1 MSCIFLFLR
10 LIINFLTNLYIVHD
24 VFKSFYTTY
33 TSRKSY
39 LICDMLLKNNL
50 NISPDYLVYTSLK
63 KSHSILNNKNVTQ
76 KEYVCFFFIYYTRC
90 PLQLPH
96 SQTFGDDGFNR
107 LFCQYDF
114 LVLWVKCLHEDVKC
128 LHEVVKCIHKGL
140 VTLSL
145 HLIY

>member
-1 MSCIFLFLR
+1 MS
-10 LIINFLTNLYIVHD
+10 
-24 VFKSFYTTY
+24 
-33 TSRKSY
+33 SRKQ
-39 LICDMLLKNNL
+39 LKHIPRLLGLHVPQKKPL
-50 NISPDYLVYTSLK
+50 NFK
-63 KSHSILNNKNVTQ
+63 QQKRHSKRIRL
-76 KEYVCFFFIYYTRC
+76 FFFIYYTRC

-96 SQTFGDDGFNR
+96 SQTFGDNGFNR